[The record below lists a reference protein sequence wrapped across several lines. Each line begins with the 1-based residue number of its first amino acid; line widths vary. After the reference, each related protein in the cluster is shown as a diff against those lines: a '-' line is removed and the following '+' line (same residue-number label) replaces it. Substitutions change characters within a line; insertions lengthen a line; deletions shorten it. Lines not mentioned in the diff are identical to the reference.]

1 MPTKPMKVEIKTAL
15 PSAALLSLFNNN
27 SSVNASTT
35 TSEGITTI
43 RAEWAPPAES
53 SLELPLGPFRVTLRH
68 CGDAAEITAPAFLA
82 SMLTGLP
89 TATLDRGQAVWRLPA
104 GQYGP
109 IGVRGLASLMLT
121 I

>member
-1 MPTKPMKVEIKTAL
+1 MPTNSMLVEITTAL
-15 PSAALLSLFNNN
+15 PSAALLAVFNGN
-27 SSVNASTT
+27 SSIRASTT
-35 TSEGITTI
+35 TNNGITKI
-43 RAEWAPPAES
+43 QAEWAPPAGS
-53 SLELPLGPFRVTLRH
+53 SIELPLGPFRVTLRH

-89 TATLDRGQAVWRLPA
+89 PATLDRGQAVWRLPA

-109 IGVRGLASLMLT
+109 IGVRGLASLTLT